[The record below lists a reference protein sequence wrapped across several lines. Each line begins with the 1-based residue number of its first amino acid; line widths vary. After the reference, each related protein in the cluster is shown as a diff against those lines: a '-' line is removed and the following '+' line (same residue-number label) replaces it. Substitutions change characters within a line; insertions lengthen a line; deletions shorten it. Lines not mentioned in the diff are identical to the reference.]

1 MSDDSTRDS
10 AAGRDPEIERTEEAK
25 SSAASLFDIRRIIG
39 GLFTL
44 YGVLV
49 LGAGLFDGSNAK
61 EKASGI
67 DINIWTGLG
76 MLLLGLGMLAWM
88 ALRPVDVRAV
98 QHEMDESDGRSAGT
112 AES

>member
-1 MSDDSTRDS
+1 MSEDSSRDS

-25 SSAASLFDIRRIIG
+25 SSAAGLFDLRRIIG

-76 MLLLGLGMLAWM
+76 MLVLGLGMLAWM

-98 QHEMDESDGRSAGT
+98 QNEMDDSDGRSAGT
-112 AES
+112 AEG

>member
-1 MSDDSTRDS
+1 MSDDNSQES

-61 EKASGI
+61 EKASGL

-98 QHEMDESDGRSAGT
+98 QHDTEGSDGQAAGA
-112 AES
+112 AEG

>member
-1 MSDDSTRDS
+1 MSEHSGNGS
-10 AAGRDPEIERTEEAK
+10 GAAHDPEIESSEAAT

-61 EKASGI
+61 EKASGL

-76 MLLLGLGMLAWM
+76 MLVLGLGMLAWI

-98 QHEMDESDGRSAGT
+98 QNEMDDSDGRSAGT
-112 AES
+112 AEG

>member
-1 MSDDSTRDS
+1 MSDDSSRDS
-10 AAGRDPEIERTEEAK
+10 AASRDPEIERTEEAK
-25 SSAASLFDIRRIIG
+25 SSAASLFDIRRVIG

-61 EKASGI
+61 EKASGMN
-67 DINIWTGLG
+67 INVWTGLG

-98 QHEMDESDGRSAGT
+98 QHETDGSDGQAAGA
-112 AES
+112 AEA

>member
-1 MSDDSTRDS
+1 MSDDSSRGS
-10 AAGRDPEIERTEEAK
+10 AAGRDSEIESTEAAK
-25 SSAASLFDIRRIIG
+25 SSAASLFDIRRVIG

-67 DINIWTGLG
+67 DINVWTGLG

-98 QHEMDESDGRSAGT
+98 QQEMDGSDGRGAGA
-112 AES
+112 AEG

>member
-1 MSDDSTRDS
+1 MSDDSSRGN
-10 AAGRDPEIERTEEAK
+10 AAGGDPEIERTEEAK

-49 LGAGLFDGSNAK
+49 LGAGLVDGSDAK
-61 EKASGI
+61 AKAAGI

-98 QHEMDESDGRSAGT
+98 QHEMGDSDGRSAGT
-112 AES
+112 AEG

>member
-1 MSDDSTRDS
+1 MSDDSSRDS

-25 SSAASLFDIRRIIG
+25 SSAASLFDLRRIIG

-49 LGAGLFDGSNAK
+49 LSAGLFDGSDAK

-67 DINIWTGLG
+67 DINVWTGLG

-88 ALRPVDVRAV
+88 ALRPVDFRSV
-98 QHEMDESDGRSAGT
+98 QQEMDESDGRGAGAT
-112 AES
+112 KG

>member
-1 MSDDSTRDS
+1 MSDDSSRDS
-10 AAGRDPEIERTEEAK
+10 AAGRDPEIERTEQAK
-25 SSAASLFDIRRIIG
+25 SSAASLFDLRRIIG

-49 LGAGLFDGSNAK
+49 LGAGLLDGSNAK

-76 MLLLGLGMLAWM
+76 MLLLGLVMLAWM

-98 QHEMDESDGRSAGT
+98 QDAMDASDGRSAGT

>member
-1 MSDDSTRDS
+1 MSEHNGNGSS
-10 AAGRDPEIERTEEAK
+10 AAHDPEIESSEAAS

-61 EKASGI
+61 EKASGL
-67 DINIWTGLG
+67 DINIWTGIG
-76 MLLLGLGMLAWM
+76 MLVLGLGMLLWM
-88 ALRPVDVRAV
+88 VLRPVDVQKV
-98 QHEMDESDGRSAGT
+98 EEEGVDGPAPGHS
-112 AES
+112 

>member
-1 MSDDSTRDS
+1 MSEDSSRDS

-25 SSAASLFDIRRIIG
+25 SSAAGLFDLRRIIG

-67 DINIWTGLG
+67 DINVWTGLG

-98 QHEMDESDGRSAGT
+98 QNEMDDSDGRSAGT
-112 AES
+112 AEG

>member
-1 MSDDSTRDS
+1 MSDDSSRDS

-49 LGAGLFDGSNAK
+49 LGAGLFDGSDAK
-61 EKASGI
+61 EKASGL
-67 DINIWTGLG
+67 DINVWTGLG

-88 ALRPVDVRAV
+88 ALRPVDVRTV
-98 QHEMDESDGRSAGT
+98 QHEMDGSDGTAGGA
-112 AES
+112 AEG

>member
-1 MSDDSTRDS
+1 MSDDSSRES

-49 LGAGLFDGSNAK
+49 LGAGLFDGSDAK

-98 QHEMDESDGRSAGT
+98 QDEMEGSDGRGADA
-112 AES
+112 AEG

>member
-1 MSDDSTRDS
+1 M
-10 AAGRDPEIERTEEAK
+10 
-25 SSAASLFDIRRIIG
+25 
-39 GLFTL
+39 FTL

-49 LGAGLFDGSNAK
+49 LGAGLVDGSDAK
-61 EKASGI
+61 AKAAGI

-98 QHEMDESDGRSAGT
+98 QHEMGDSDGRSAGT
-112 AES
+112 AEG

>member
-1 MSDDSTRDS
+1 MSDDSSRDS
-10 AAGRDPEIERTEEAK
+10 AAGRDPEIERTEEAR
-25 SSAASLFDIRRIIG
+25 SSAAGLFDLRRIIG

-49 LGAGLFDGSNAK
+49 LGAGLFDGSNAE

-67 DINIWTGLG
+67 DINVWTGLG

-112 AES
+112 AEG